1 MRHNIYKGFCH
12 AAQALVVCCL
22 VSPVFSQQ
30 SDSRQREQGK
40 RDQGQSY
47 NSERS
52 SSSDS
57 RMQNKQDQDKQK
69 QSESASS
76 SSQQLKIQPQG
87 WVKLGVDYNND
98 GRYDAYETIFVY
110 DLQMAQKRSRDR
122 REQSQQQGQREQGQR
137 EQGQS
142 QSARQSAGGS
152 KQQSAT
158 AKIAGELQDM
168 RKIRMRDSEQQFVI
182 ARVRTD
188 EGRTAKVLLGKQQQ
202 LSGFDLSDG
211 DRIEVEGRRGRIND
225 QPVLVA
231 SKVKAGGKAMQ
242 VEIDRMNQP
251 VRQFK
256 GEIVRTQTTRFQGHD
271 KPFVV
276 AEMRCQDGSS
286 KLVNLGPKDKFADVD
301 VKQAEEV
308 CVLAAM
314 GRIDG
319 KKALIAEEVSVD
331 GETIK
336 IKPDQR
342 RDQRWS
348 SNSASTSRNS
358 STR

>member
-1 MRHNIYKGFCH
+1 MRHNTYRGFCQ
-12 AAQALVVCCL
+12 AVQALVVCCL
-22 VSPVFSQQ
+22 VSPVFAQQ
-30 SDSRQREQGK
+30 SDSKQREQG
-40 RDQGQSY
+40 QAY
-47 NSERS
+47 NSDRS
-52 SSSDS
+52 SSSNG
-57 RMQNKQDQDKQK
+57 NKQNQGEQDQAKQK
-69 QSESASS
+69 QGEKKQAESASG
-76 SSQQLKIQPQG
+76 SSQQLRIQPQG

-98 GRYDAYETIFVY
+98 GRYDAFETIFVY

-122 REQSQQQGQREQGQR
+122 L

-142 QSARQSAGGS
+142 EQSQSQSGRQSSRQSAGS
-152 KQQSAT
+152 KKQQSAT
-158 AKIAGELQDM
+158 AKLAGELQDM

-202 LSGFDLSDG
+202 LSGFDLSNG

-231 SKVKAGGKAMQ
+231 NKLKAGGKAMQ
-242 VEIDRMNQP
+242 IEIERKNQP

-256 GEIVRTQTTRFQGHD
+256 GDIVRTRTTRFQGHD
-271 KPFVV
+271 SSFLV
-276 AEMRCQDGSS
+276 AEMRCEDGSS
-286 KLVNLGPKDKFADVD
+286 RLVNLGPKEKFADVD

-308 CVLAAM
+308 CVLAAT
-314 GRIDG
+314 GKIDG

-348 SNSASTSRNS
+348 SNSASTGQSGN
-358 STR
+358 TR